1 MSAEKSFIEKVKD
14 WCKQFVADAESPFT
28 KKGAISYSMVLIGSC
43 MFALAD
49 FLFVVPYGLAP
60 GGVYGLMSVFNNL
73 WDWPMKNV
81 IFMDLPLFIIGLIF
95 LGSNFGIK
103 TLLSIL
109 FTWLFTWAIESYG
122 YIATFG
128 YIPLIHSGEYITP
141 EVFATLGTQVQE
153 MYLPVRALGGG
164 IIEYFKPDYILN
176 TVVGGLVYGVS
187 ISIIFYTGA
196 TSGGSDIIS
205 MIIHKYAHIPLGTMV
220 IIVDSIIALTSFA
233 IGGDIRIPIFSII
246 FIYLEGIVINKI
258 VTVNKYQTLLIITD
272 NVEGMRDLILKE
284 LERSGTI
291 FTGKGLYHNVERN
304 MIYTTVNKKEYN
316 VIKFAAKK
324 LDPNCFIT
332 IISNTETL
340 GEGFQPLPEK

>member
-1 MSAEKSFIEKVKD
+1 M
-14 WCKQFVADAESPFT
+14 CK
-28 KKGAISYSMVLIGSC
+28 
-43 MFALAD
+43 
-49 FLFVVPYGLAP
+49 
-60 GGVYGLMSVFNNL
+60 GVRIDMNNL
-73 WDWPMKNV
+73 FPEFQKSLEN
-81 IFMDLPLFIIGLIF
+81 LIEDEE
-95 LGSNFGIK
+95 GTIPGK
-103 TLLSIL
+103 KLL
-109 FTWLFTWAIESYG
+109 T
-122 YIATFG
+122 
-128 YIPLIHSGEYITP
+128 
-141 EVFATLGTQVQE
+141 
-153 MYLPVRALGGG
+153 
-164 IIEYFKPDYILN
+164 
-176 TVVGGLVYGVS
+176 
-187 ISIIFYTGA
+187 
-196 TSGGSDIIS
+196 
-205 MIIHKYAHIPLGTMV
+205 LGTMV

-340 GEGFQPLPEK
+340 GEGFLEHNA